1 MENLV
6 TKYKKI
12 KVFDNLYLYKFVDII
27 EDVEY
32 DYYEQCVYYNKKGT
46 KKCLY
51 EIENIYFTVSDDKY
65 CFSEYLEKEQLIEI
79 YETEDDEEIKKLLID
94 DCKRTIKFSVFD
106 DETEVIKLINSD
118 SEKIN
123 KAKPD
128 SYFCEYYLSAATDY
142 NTILSMPEETVDS
155 LLSQLEK
162 NNIKDVI
169 NLLNNIK
176 VSAEQARQIAAGN
189 NINQKEEEIETEEI
203 QKEDQISKLL
213 EQLNLLIGLKNVKE
227 IVEQLIAY
235 LDYINRTKET
245 QNLEIPNLHMVF
257 KGNPGTGKT
266 TVARIIAKL
275 LHYLGYVSKDKF
287 VEITAQDLIAGYV
300 GQTAIKTKKLIDDNK
315 GGVIFLDEAYI
326 MCNQT
331 DSFAEEAL
339 VEILKEMET
348 KDTVFIFAGY
358 QKEMTNFIDMNPGFS
373 SRIGSVIEFGDYSL
387 EELFEMLNQKL
398 NKHNLVLE
406 DSAKEKIES
415 IIEKKKNKENFGNGR
430 YINHIFDKIIMNH
443 ALNCRGIDDLE
454 TLKVISI
461 DDIKDIE
468 EKTKE
473 KAIGFKI

>member
-12 KVFDNLYLYKFVDII
+12 KVFDNLYLYKFVGIL
-27 EDVEY
+27 EDVNY
-32 DYYEQCVYYNKKGT
+32 DYIEQCVYYNKKGI

-65 CFSEYLEKEQLIEI
+65 CFSEYLEKEQLIEL
-79 YETEDDEEIKKLLID
+79 YETEDDEKLKELLTNE
-94 DCKRTIKFSVFD
+94 CKRTIKFGVFD
-106 DETEVIKLINSD
+106 DESEIIKLINSD

-128 SYFCEYYLSAATDY
+128 SYFNEYYLASATDY
-142 NTILSMPEETVDS
+142 KAILTMPEETVDS
-155 LLSQLEK
+155 LLSRLKK
-162 NNIKDVI
+162 NKVKDAISLLNDIKD
-169 NLLNNIK
+169 
-176 VSAEQARQIAAGN
+176 SAEKLKQITAGD
-189 NINQKEEEIETEEI
+189 IEQKNEEKKETEEI
-203 QKEDQISKLL
+203 CKEEQTQNLL

-235 LDYINRTKET
+235 LDYINRTKDT

-275 LHYLGYVSKDKF
+275 LYQLGYASKDKF

-300 GQTAIKTKKLIDDNK
+300 GQTAIKTKNLIKDNK

-326 MCNQT
+326 MCNQS

-348 KDTVFIFAGY
+348 KETIFVFAGY
-358 QKEMTNFIDMNPGFS
+358 QKEMTNFIEMNPGFT
-373 SRIGSVIEFGDYSL
+373 SRIGSIIDFGDYNID
-387 EELFEMLNQKL
+387 ELLEMLNLKL
-398 NKHNLVLE
+398 NKHNLILE

-415 IIEKKKNKENFGNGR
+415 IIERNKNKENFGNGR
-430 YINHIFDKIIMNH
+430 YINKLFDKIIMNH

-461 DDIKDIE
+461 DDLKDIE